1 MTEPRSASH
10 QPVDTRGRA
19 LRDLRVSVTDRC
31 NLRCRYC
38 MPREIFGPGFTFL
51 PRNELLHFEEIARV
65 VGAFARAGV
74 KKVRLTGGE
83 PLLRADL
90 PDLVAMVAAVPG
102 IDDIA
107 LTTNGSLLARHADR
121 LQAAGLTRITV
132 SLDTLDDE
140 TFAKLADTDVT
151 LASVLE
157 GVSAAAAAGFAPIK
171 LNAVIRRN
179 WNEADIEGLAAY
191 AREHGHTMRFIE
203 YMDVGDT
210 NGWRLDDVVPA
221 AVIVDRLAA
230 VWPLEP
236 VSPGYPGEVANRY
249 RYLDGGGEVGVISS
263 ISKPFCGTCTR
274 ARLSAIGEVYT
285 CLFAS
290 TGHDLRALL
299 RSGADDQ
306 AIDDAIAGLWTA
318 RADRYSELRAAHA
331 SHEGPHKVEMS
342 YIGG

>member
-1 MTEPRSASH
+1 LTDAPLD
-10 QPVDTRGRA
+10 PPFDTRGRA

-38 MPREIFGPGFTFL
+38 MPREIFGPGFAFL
-51 PRNELLHFEEIARV
+51 PREELLRFEEITRV
-65 VGAFARAGV
+65 VSAFARAGV
-74 KKVRLTGGE
+74 TKVRLTGGE
-83 PLLRADL
+83 PLLRAGL

-107 LTTNGSLLARHADR
+107 LTTNGSLLARYAEPLR
-121 LQAAGLTRITV
+121 AAGLTRVTV
-132 SLDTLDDE
+132 SLDTLDAE
-140 TFAKLADTDVT
+140 TFASVADAEVT
-151 LASVLE
+151 LGSVLE
-157 GVSAAAAAGFAPIK
+157 GIAAASAAGFAPLK
-171 LNAVIRRN
+171 LNAVIRRG
-179 WNEADIEGLAAY
+179 WNDADVEGLAAY

-221 AVIVDRLAA
+221 AEILTRLSGQ
-230 VWPLEP
+230 WPLTP
-236 VSPGYPGEVANRY
+236 VPPAYAAEVANRY
-249 RYLDGGGEVGVISS
+249 RYADGRGEVGVISS

-290 TGHDLRALL
+290 TGHDLRALI
-299 RSGADDQ
+299 RSGVDDE
-306 AIDDAIAGLWTA
+306 ALGGAVRGIWTA
-318 RADRYSELRAAHA
+318 RTDRYSELRSAHA
-331 SHEGPHKVEMS
+331 GQIGPRKVEMS